1 MKTVKLII
9 KVIYNIVFVL
19 LIVSSLFV
27 ILTSYDIIK
36 GYNFYVVMSGSM
48 EPTIHTGSIIT
59 VTEQETYNKD
69 DIITVKMKNDPNQ
82 TYTHRIVEV
91 TQEGYQT
98 KGDANESADPD
109 IATEELVIGKTVLNI
124 PILGY
129 LAHFAKQP
137 TGFIIMIIIPCI
149 IIIASEINNI
159 KEFVKEKLEE
169 KKESKL
175 KKDSKNED

>member
-9 KVIYNIVFVL
+9 KIIYNIVFVL
-19 LIVSSLFV
+19 LLVSSLFV

-48 EPTIHTGSIIT
+48 EPTIHTGSIIA
-59 VTEQETYNKD
+59 VNKQEEYNKE

-91 TQEGYQT
+91 TEEGYQT
-98 KGDANESADPD
+98 KGDANESVDPD
-109 IATEELVIGKTVLNI
+109 IATEELVIGKTIFNL
-124 PILGY
+124 PLLGY
-129 LAHFAKQP
+129 IAHFAKQP
-137 TGFIIMIIIPCI
+137 TGFILMIIVPCV

-159 KEFVKEKLEE
+159 KDFIKEKLEE
-169 KKESKL
+169 KKQSKL
-175 KKDSKNED
+175 KDDSKDED